1 MDIEKAIQQKGL
13 TRENYLFHL
22 DEMTDQEITYMLDLD
37 EGKALMD
44 ERRAA
49 MPNETDRSWAEFLR
63 YH

>member
-1 MDIEKAIQQKGL
+1 MDIEKSIQARGL
-13 TRENYLFHL
+13 NLDNYLEHL
-22 DEMTDQEITYMLDLD
+22 DEMTDEEITYMLDLD